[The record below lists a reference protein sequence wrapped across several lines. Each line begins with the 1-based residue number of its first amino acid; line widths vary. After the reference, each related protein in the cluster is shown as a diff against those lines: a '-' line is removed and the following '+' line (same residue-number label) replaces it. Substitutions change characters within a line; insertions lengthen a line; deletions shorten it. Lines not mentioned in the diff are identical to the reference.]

1 LSLILPSPGR
11 TVGETFGIEMFFTFM
26 LVSFILHSVFS
37 KLSIQ
42 SDTVLAVS
50 SVCVSLYFNIRC
62 SAAITGACLNPAVG
76 LANYSVYAMV
86 NPANFTYFPSYF
98 FGPLIGGVIAGFVC
112 KYLVMPNV
120 PNFYDDLLNQIRD
133 VQNEIINIKRENSL
147 PTNYLPPTKGT
158 E

>member
-1 LSLILPSPGR
+1 
-11 TVGETFGIEMFFTFM
+11 MFFTF
-26 LVSFILHSVFS
+26 LVASFINHSVFS

-50 SVCVSLYFNIRC
+50 SVCVSIYFNIRC

-76 LANYSVYAMV
+76 IANYVVYAMV
-86 NPANFTYFPSYF
+86 HPANFTYFPSYF
-98 FGPLIGGVIAGFVC
+98 IGPLIGGVMAGFAC

-120 PNFYDDLLNQIRD
+120 PNFYDDLLTQIRD
-133 VQNEIINIKRENSL
+133 VQNEIINVKRDNSL
-147 PTNYLPPTKGT
+147 PTNYLPPTKTT

>member
-1 LSLILPSPGR
+1 MAL
-11 TVGETFGIEMFFTFM
+11 EMLFTFM
-26 LVSFILHSVFS
+26 FVSCVLHNVFS

-42 SDTVLAVS
+42 SDTVLAVT
-50 SVCVSLYFNIRC
+50 SVCVSLYFYIRC
-62 SAAITGACLNPAVG
+62 SAPITGGCLNPAVG

-98 FGPLIGGVIAGFVC
+98 FGPLFGGVMAGFVC

-120 PNFYDDLLNQIRD
+120 PNFYDDLLTQIRD
-133 VQNEIINIKRENSL
+133 VQNEIINIKRESTV
-147 PTNYLPPTKGT
+147 PTNYLPPTKTT